1 MTLIFIAIL
10 ILIIAYYYFSIQK
23 YIEIPQDE
31 KENFKN
37 INIHKFNLCNG
48 HNYNI

>member
-10 ILIIAYYYFSIQK
+10 ILSIAYYYFSIQK

-31 KENFKN
+31 KDNFKN
-37 INIHKFNLCNG
+37 IHKFSVCNA